1 MRRKSM
7 ILCRNKCF
15 NNLKTAW
22 FLRALSPGHPL
33 GLCLGS
39 IRGGG
44 GGLTGPHDLPAA
56 LAGLHVVKDIWP
68 FLFPAYQF
76 SKCGKYEHFYNSIPI
91 QAEYR
96 QEFEHFVNG

>member
-1 MRRKSM
+1 M
-7 ILCRNKCF
+7 
-15 NNLKTAW
+15 
-22 FLRALSPGHPL
+22 G
-33 GLCLGS
+33 G
-39 IRGGG
+39 GGG

-56 LAGLHVVKDIWP
+56 LTGLQVVKDIWP

-76 SKCGKYEHFYNSIPI
+76 SKFGKYEHFYNSIPI